1 MDMEVLETLRYTID
15 VFFEEFYMFN
25 NKKIIIGMILLSCM
39 MIGAG
44 IFMYHDHYKLKEAD
58 LILFM
63 GQSNMSGAGGNA
75 AESPEL
81 IKGAGYEY
89 RAITQPEELCVL
101 QEPFGAN
108 EHKEGFLDDSPFLTR
123 GGSLVT
129 SFVNSYYKQTKERVI
144 AVSASRGSAQVSSF
158 NRYLVEDVIERLEGA
173 KRVMTEQG
181 VNIRHIYMVWFQ
193 GETDAYV
200 ATTSDEYVGGMQ
212 QLLFTLQPYGVE
224 KCFLIQIGNVIMDGE
239 TIDTSYIQAV
249 QENLCQGDGNF
260 ILVSTLPKQI
270 SEPPYMEDGIHF
282 TQAGL
287 NLIGED
293 AGNAAGIYVKSVEKG
308 R

>member
-1 MDMEVLETLRYTID
+1 MKKRKGFKLLLVLLAFFIAAAAGKFLYNDYYT
-15 VFFEEFYMFN
+15 
-25 NKKIIIGMILLSCM
+25 
-39 MIGAG
+39 
-44 IFMYHDHYKLKEAD
+44 LKEAD

-75 AESPEL
+75 AEAPEL

-89 RAITQPEELCVL
+89 RAITQPEELVVL
-101 QEPFGAN
+101 AEPFGEN
-108 EHKEGFLDDSPFLTR
+108 EHKEGYLDDRELIPR

-129 SFVNSYYKQTKERVI
+129 SFVNAYYEQTKERVV
-144 AVSASRGSAQVSSF
+144 AVSASRGSAQISSF
-158 NRYLVEDVIERLEGA
+158 NKYLVEDVIERLENA
-173 KRVMTEQG
+173 KRVMTEQQ

-200 ATTSDEYVGGMQ
+200 ETSEERYIGEMQ
-212 QLLFTLQPYGVE
+212 KLLFTLQPYGVE
-224 KCFLIQIGNVIMDGE
+224 KCFVIQIGNVVMGDE
-239 TIDTSYIQAV
+239 AIDTAPM
-249 QENLCQGDGNF
+249 QETQEKLCENDDNF
-260 ILVSTLPKQI
+260 VLVSTLAKEV

-293 AGNAAGIYVKSVEKG
+293 AGQNAGNYVKMIVEG